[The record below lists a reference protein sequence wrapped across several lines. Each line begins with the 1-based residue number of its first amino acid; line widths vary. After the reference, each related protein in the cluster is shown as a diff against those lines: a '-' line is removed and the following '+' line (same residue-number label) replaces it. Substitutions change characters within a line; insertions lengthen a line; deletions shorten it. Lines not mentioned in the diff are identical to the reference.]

1 MKTRNLLI
9 GLGVLIGV
17 VIISLI
23 IIPKVAEPEIVTV
36 FPEDG
41 ANHLSPGTAVEI
53 HFSNE
58 MDWDSV
64 IERIT
69 FAPRIE
75 GKFSFEGK
83 TIRFTPEN
91 DWPAG
96 ETVVFNLA
104 AGATTNLNIELTE
117 DAYWSFQ
124 IWDIH
129 LAYLWPSD
137 MEASL
142 FMLKPGSEE
151 PQQLTGSEGVLDFD
165 VGVDTDLI
173 YYSLLNSEGGS
184 DIWQLSVR
192 NSENQV
198 LIECGEDTCSE
209 VQVSADNSKLA
220 YVNTSVD
227 GSLSVWTFD
236 LADSS
241 AERISQEG
249 GTAHMPQW
257 SSAGF
262 LSYYDFRNFRYY
274 IVDLE
279 SGSKKYFENFTG
291 EPGAWSPDGLL
302 FVTVEYSLL
311 STTIGKEGELDPEE
325 EFELETVFF
334 TSSQMMAYEVST
346 GKRTNLSGD
355 TLVEDDDPVFSP
367 DGNWL
372 VFSRRILSGE
382 TITPGRQLWLMR
394 ADGSQAQQITD
405 EPEYKYMDFAWHPNS
420 EQVAA
425 VRASNVDRTEPT
437 EIWLFDLRTD
447 EAVEIMTEGFQ
458 PEWIE

>member
-1 MKTRNLLI
+1 MKMRNLLI

-17 VIISLI
+17 VIAALI
-23 IIPKVAEPEIVTV
+23 VIPKVAEPEIVSV

-41 ANHLSPGTAVEI
+41 ADYLSPDTAVEI
-53 HFSNE
+53 QFSNE
-58 MDWDSV
+58 MKWDSV
-64 IERIT
+64 IERLT
-69 FAPRIE
+69 FTPRIE
-75 GKFSFEGK
+75 GKFSFEEN
-83 TIRFTPEN
+83 TIKFTPEN

-96 ETVVFNLA
+96 GTVVFHLA
-104 AGATTNLNIELTE
+104 AGAITNLNIDLAE

-124 IWDIH
+124 IWDTH

-137 MEASL
+137 YEANL
-142 FMLKPGSEE
+142 FMIKPGSDE
-151 PQQLTGSEGVLDFD
+151 PQQLIESEGVLDFD
-165 VGVDTDLI
+165 IGTDTDLI
-173 YYSLLNSEGGS
+173 YYSLMNAEGGS

-192 NSENQV
+192 SSETKI
-198 LIECGEDTCSE
+198 LIECGGDTCSG
-209 VQVSADNSKLA
+209 VQVSDDNSKLA
-220 YVNTSVD
+220 YVNTSLD
-227 GSLSVWTFD
+227 GSLTIWIFD

-241 AERISQEG
+241 AERISPED

-257 SSAGF
+257 STKG
-262 LSYYDFRNFRYY
+262 LISYYDFRNFRYY

-279 SGSKKYFENFTG
+279 FGSRKYFENFTG
-291 EPGAWSPDGLL
+291 EPGAWSPDGSL
-302 FVTVEYSLL
+302 FVTIEYSPV
-311 STTIGKEGELDPEE
+311 STTIGMEQVVDPEE
-325 EFELETVFF
+325 VSELETAFF
-334 TSSQMMAYEVST
+334 TSSQMMAYDVST

-355 TLVEDDDPVFSP
+355 TYVEDDDPVFSP

-382 TITPGRQLWLMR
+382 TITPGRQLWLMKV
-394 ADGSQAQQITD
+394 DGSQAQQITN
-405 EPEYKYMDFAWHPNS
+405 EPEYKYMDFAWHPDS

-447 EAVEIMTEGFQ
+447 EAVEIMKGGFQ